1 MALATEDI
9 SSIRVSKSKTKPLL
23 DEERHGRETDDDLIQ
38 RLIKEVR
45 EYRRR
50 CG

>member
-1 MALATEDI
+1 MTDNEV
-9 SSIRVSKSKTKPLL
+9 SSIRLKKGTKNMLE
-23 DEERHGRETDDDLIQ
+23 EERHGRETDDNLIR
-38 RLIKEVR
+38 RLLKELR

>member
-1 MALATEDI
+1 MAEDDV
-9 SSIRVSKSKTKPLL
+9 SSIRVKMGTKALL
-23 DEERHGRETDDDLIQ
+23 DEERHGRETDDKLLQ
-38 RLIKEVR
+38 RLIKELR

>member
-1 MALATEDI
+1 MASDDV
-9 SSIRVSKSKTKPLL
+9 SSIRLRKGTKELL
-23 DEERHGRETDDDLIQ
+23 DEERHGRETDDTLVQ
-38 RLIKEVR
+38 RLVKELR

>member
-1 MALATEDI
+1 MAGDNEI
-9 SSIRVSKSKTKPLL
+9 SSIRVKTGTKDLL
-23 DEERHGRETDDDLIQ
+23 NEERQGRETDDKLIQ
-38 RLIKEVR
+38 RLVKELR